1 MADRT
6 APLDGAVGHEAD
18 LSEQG
23 RGASVVGHQGITRP
37 FGLGRDTA
45 VGVRLAPRDAGAG
58 YRLTIMPNPPSE
70 RTATRARPTR
80 VPSTPGV
87 APGVLA
93 PGGAGDPGSHDRRS
107 GSAGVLRTRA
117 GVGIAAVAA
126 IAVVLALTGMFGAAN
141 RSPDSVAIAGATL
154 APSPVAD
161 ARTHGDR
168 RPRPTAPPAPATPA
182 PPHRPTPRP
191 TPTPSPIDPLPGVP
205 STRLQKALDA
215 WRRKTGVPGLS
226 VAIVWDDGRAWAGA
240 SGRSDVAK
248 REPMTTGTA
257 FAFASVSKTMT
268 AAVVMQLV
276 DEGKVKLDQSAST
289 LLPEYALDK
298 RITVR
303 MLLDHR
309 SSLPDFFSNGKID
322 RALQRSK
329 NATWTPAA
337 DLEVRPQVPADAG
350 HDLRLLEHE
359 LPAPGRARRERHRQ
373 LARGRGQEPDPRS
386 AAAHHGLVPGR
397 GEAAG
402 EDGARLPDLG
412 RGQVRDR
419 KPVAKVSDVMPFRSV
434 VTAAGGAG
442 SIAGTATDAARWMQA
457 YGSGEILGPKMFH
470 AMVADAKYTKAMRA
484 VVTYGLG
491 VQVIT
496 IQGQKTLGHSGRYLG
511 FQNTVRYLRG
521 PGISIAILT
530 NQSQYDPATLMRT
543 LIRIVAPK
551 G

>member
-1 MADRT
+1 
-6 APLDGAVGHEAD
+6 V
-18 LSEQG
+18 S
-23 RGASVVGHQGITRP
+23 
-37 FGLGRDTA
+37 
-45 VGVRLAPRDAGAG
+45 
-58 YRLTIMPNPPSE
+58 PS
-70 RTATRARPTR
+70 
-80 VPSTPGV
+80 
-87 APGVLA
+87 
-93 PGGAGDPGSHDRRS
+93 GGARDPGSRDPRS
-107 GSAGVLRTRA
+107 GSAGALRTRA

-126 IAVVLALTGMFGAAN
+126 IALVLALTGVFGTAN
-141 RSPDSVAIAGATL
+141 HNPDSVAIAGATI
-154 APSPVAD
+154 APSPLPTLA
-161 ARTHGDR
+161 
-168 RPRPTAPPAPATPA
+168 PTAPPATPTTRPA
-182 PPHRPTPRP
+182 PVAPLPTATARPVPTPKAVE
-191 TPTPSPIDPLPGVP
+191 PLPGVP
-205 STRLQKALDA
+205 STRLQKAVDA
-215 WRRKTGVPGLS
+215 WRTKTGVPGIS
-226 VAIVWDDGRAWAGA
+226 VAIAWDDGRAWAGV

-276 DEGKVKLDQSAST
+276 DEGKVKLDQAAST

-309 SSLPDFFSNGKID
+309 SSLPDFFANGKID
-322 RALQRSK
+322 RALQRDR
-329 NATWTPAA
+329 NATWTPARTWKYVPKSRPTPGTIYDYSNTNYLLLGELVENVTGNSLA
-337 DLEVRPQVPADAG
+337 VEVRNRILDP
-350 HDLRLLEHE
+350 L
-359 LPAPGRARRERHRQ
+359 Q
-373 LARGRGQEPDPRS
+373 LTTAWYQAEEKPLAKMARGYRISG
-386 AAAHHGLVPGR
+386 AGR
-397 GEAAG
+397 YAVA
-402 EDGARLPDLG
+402 
-412 RGQVRDR
+412 
-419 KPVAKVSDVMPFRSV
+419 KPVAKVSDIMPFRSV

-457 YGSGEILGPKMFH
+457 YGSGEILGPTMFR

-511 FQNTVRYLRG
+511 FQNSVRYLRD